1 MRPLLAALA
10 SALLFACSVW
20 AAHVNVYWNV
30 TYIDTDRTGDSPRR
44 SITVN
49 GAYPIPPIHVHL
61 GDTLYIHLHN
71 MLDAPTSIHGH
82 GLLMNGTNYMDGAG
96 MVTQCGIPPGESFTY
111 KYDIVQRG
119 TFWIHGHYDHQNSDG
134 LRAPLI
140 VHDERKYDGEFLFFL
155 EDWYKQSYHER
166 LRLTTGPGT
175 VFPPPASFPHA
186 LINGFDGNKTK
197 PIRFE
202 KGKTYRIRLIN
213 MAITEWFK
221 FSITGHKLR
230 VIEVDSEYSDPLEV
244 DGVDIGPAQ
253 RYSVLVTA
261 HDDDEFNFN
270 YNVTLYA
277 SFVPVV
283 QGMNPRY
290 YKGLVEYRKDAPLKK
305 VPEPK
310 NFVWADDLNL
320 SAYSGQEPLP
330 VTRQIDLS
338 LNGSPF
344 TNGKVLDVINNIT
357 YSEPKMPTLYSALS
371 LGKLAFNESLYGP
384 QTHAIVLNHMEYVEL
399 VLRNPNSLPHP
410 IHLHGHVFQIVSSGP
425 EELTPSLGFSETSNE
440 NTKEPVKTYTGRV
453 PISRDTVV
461 IPSGRYVK
469 IRFRA
474 DNPGAWLLH
483 CHMDIHMG
491 MGMVMTFIEAPDVLQ
506 KTLRIP
512 PQMADFCRKLNIPVE
527 GNGAG
532 KQGFDLSGLPEPP
545 KMGLPPS

>member
-10 SALLFACSVW
+10 SVLLFACSVW

-30 TYIDTDRTGDSPRR
+30 TYIDMDRTGDSLRR

-49 GAYPIPPIHVHL
+49 GAYPIPPIHVSL

-71 MLDAPTSIHGH
+71 MLDVPTSIHGH

-221 FSITGHKLR
+221 FSIAGHKLR

-290 YKGLVEYRKDAPLKK
+290 YKGLVEYKKDAPLKK

-310 NFVWADDLNL
+310 NFVWAEDLNL
-320 SAYSGQEPLP
+320 SSYSGQEPLP

-338 LNGSPF
+338 FNGSPF

-453 PISRDTVV
+453 PISRDTIV

-512 PQMADFCRKLNIPVE
+512 PQMADFCRKLKIPVE